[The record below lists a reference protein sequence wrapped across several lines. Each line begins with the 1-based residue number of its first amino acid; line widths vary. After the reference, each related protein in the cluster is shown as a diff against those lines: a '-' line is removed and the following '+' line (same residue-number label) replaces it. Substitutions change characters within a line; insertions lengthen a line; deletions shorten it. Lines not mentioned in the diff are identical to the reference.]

1 LGVLLVWLRESCDL
15 VQIGPKAA
23 PATGCV
29 VGGRFWTSEPVAME
43 PLVCSELLVGL
54 LVCDEDPEDPDVD
67 VCELVAVDDGSV
79 TFLCGELE
87 QPARTAA
94 PRSRPTAQVP
104 G

>member
-29 VGGRFWTSEPVAME
+29 VGGRFVITEPGLSV
-43 PLVCSELLVGL
+43 PLVPPELLVGL
-54 LVCDEDPEDPDVD
+54 LVCDEDPVDPDVD

-87 QPARTAA
+87 QPARTVA